1 MYDKYFKYNSNPHD
15 YIKYIKKYMSFIFI
29 SIGIVLLFNL
39 IIFVSCEIND
49 GHQEIITEVSFNT
62 FHNNT
67 NSSLSIHDVERK
79 YDFIGLSYIN
89 QSKYY
94 PQFQTIHIN
103 PREKVED
110 SVEYKNSKNF
120 SETSG
125 IISKT
130 YILSTNFQLN
140 TELYSSIYQRT
151 KEDPIKINDNL
162 ILNPSH
168 YDIKTIFWFLSIEDS
183 IGFKY
188 KDNPELMSIRNG
200 FGVGLAYKSI
210 VNSFIIYFI
219 PGSNENQGENE
230 KVKSILEISSEN
242 SCLVQRQGDNRTD
255 ITISYFNGVISI
267 HYVSNDSTHQSC
279 MLYKRNPIY
288 GKFKIA
294 VTSQYGRGKEGKG
307 LYFKDDCEVKKMI
320 FINKDKYNGEGEERN
335 NNQKCLIDL
344 LTFNSN
350 NSIVNEEGVSEVC
363 LKIKDYKKYRLFVDK
378 VLEKSVFKVFY
389 KSIMN
394 INKVILFEETLLDII
409 QYADMVIYSRNKQNS
424 HEEHN
429 KNNETKADIDNIN
442 KDLIS
447 TLNSLIVI
455 YKIDL
460 THEKSYFSYFKL
472 VISQVEKLISNGD
485 FKKLNEKISL
495 LQGNNVFNEKIGVF
509 QKRYNEIRLYETIQ
523 KKIYIFSYFCVIAL
537 ILIIIIF
544 IGKGMKYL
552 DKKQKTN

>member
-1 MYDKYFKYNSNPHD
+1 
-15 YIKYIKKYMSFIFI
+15 MSFIFI
-29 SIGIVLLFNL
+29 SITIVLLSNL
-39 IIFVSCEIND
+39 INFVSCDIND

-62 FHNNT
+62 FHNKT

-94 PQFQTIHIN
+94 PEFQTIHIN
-103 PREKVED
+103 PTEKIED
-110 SVEYKNSKNF
+110 SEAYKTTKNF
-120 SETSG
+120 SDTSG

-130 YILSTNFQLN
+130 YILSNNFQLN
-140 TELYSSIYQRT
+140 TELYSSLYPRK
-151 KEDPIKINDNL
+151 KEDSIKINENL

-168 YDIKTIFWFLSIEDS
+168 YDMKTTFWFLSREDS

-200 FGVGLAYKSI
+200 FGVGFAYKSI

-219 PGSNENQGENE
+219 PGSIENQDEDE
-230 KVKSILEISSEN
+230 KVKSILETSSEN

-267 HYVSNDSTHQSC
+267 YYVSNDSIRQSC

-294 VTSQYGRGKEGKG
+294 VTSQYGRGKDGNG
-307 LYFKDDCEVKKMI
+307 LYFKDDCEIKKMI
-320 FINKDKYNGEGEERN
+320 FINKDKFNGEVEGDERDN
-335 NNQKCLIDL
+335 KQICLIDL
-344 LTFNSN
+344 LSYN
-350 NSIVNEEGVSEVC
+350 NSIVSDEGVNEKC
-363 LKIKDYKKYRLFVDK
+363 LKLKDYMKYRLFVDK
-378 VLEKSVFKVFY
+378 VLEKSIFKVFY

-394 INKVILFEETLLDII
+394 SNKAILFEETLLDII
-409 QYADMVIYSRNKQNS
+409 QYVDMVIYTINMQKSN
-424 HEEHN
+424 EEHS
-429 KNNETKADIDNIN
+429 KDNESNADINNIS

-447 TLNSLIVI
+447 TLNSLIII

-460 THEKSYFSYFKL
+460 AHEKSYFSYFKL
-472 VISQVEKLISNGD
+472 VISQVEKLISNGE
-485 FKKLNEKISL
+485 FKKMNEKISL
-495 LQGNNVFNEKIGVF
+495 LKGDNVFNEKVGLF

-523 KKIYIFSYFCVIAL
+523 KKIYIYSYFCVIAL
-537 ILIIIIF
+537 ILIVIIV

-552 DKKQKTN
+552 DKKQKIN